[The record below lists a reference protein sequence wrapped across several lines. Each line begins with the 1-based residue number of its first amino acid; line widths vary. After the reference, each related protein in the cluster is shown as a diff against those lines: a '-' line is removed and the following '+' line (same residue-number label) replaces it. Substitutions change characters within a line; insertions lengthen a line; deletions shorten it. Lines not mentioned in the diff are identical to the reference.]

1 LVNLEGTLMRS
12 ILIRSGLL
20 SVAFVGLFASE
31 PSWPQAYPFKPIR
44 LIASGSAAGGAD
56 VVVRPIAQKLSE
68 SFGQQVVVDNRTG
81 GGGVIAAQAVLSSSP
96 DGYTM
101 FFGNAISMSIAPA
114 LNQKLPYDPVRDF
127 APVTLVATAPLMVAV
142 HPSLPVKSVKELV
155 AFAKARPGQVL
166 CASNGTGS
174 IQHLTIA
181 MFNRA
186 AGISLLHVP
195 YKGGTPAVIDT
206 VGGQAQMIITA
217 VPTLLSQVRASRLR
231 ALAVTSS
238 KRVSGLPEIP
248 TMAESGLPGVESVQW
263 FGIFARRN
271 TPVAI
276 IEKWSGEVRKA
287 MESPSVKSGLT
298 QEGAEPAAEGPQ
310 ALAEFHRVDMAKWQK
325 VVRESN
331 IVME

>member
-1 LVNLEGTLMRS
+1 MNS
-12 ILIRSGLL
+12 ILIRCGVL
-20 SVAFVGLFASE
+20 SVSFVGLFSNE
-31 PSWPQAYPFKPIR
+31 PSWPQAYPVKAIR
-44 LIASGSAAGGAD
+44 LIVGGPASGGAD
-56 VVVRPIAQKLSE
+56 VLVRQIAQKLSE
-68 SFGQQVVVDNRTG
+68 SFGQQVIVDNRPG
-81 GGGVIAAQAVLSSSP
+81 GSGMIAAQAVPSLPP

-101 FFGNAISMSIAPA
+101 FLGAASNMSIMPA
-114 LNQKLPYDPVRDF
+114 LVQKLPFDPVKDF
-127 APVTLVATAPLMVAV
+127 APVTLVAIAPLMVAV

-155 AFAKARPGQVL
+155 VFAKARPGQVL

-206 VGGQAQMIITA
+206 VGGQTQVVVTA

-238 KRVSGLPEIP
+238 KRLSGLPEMP
-248 TMAESGLPGVESVQW
+248 TLAESGLPGFESVQW
-263 FGIFARRN
+263 YGIFARMN
-271 TPVAI
+271 TPAAI
-276 IEKWSGEVRKA
+276 VDKWYSEVRMA
-287 MESPSVKSGLT
+287 LGSPSVKSGLT
-298 QEGAEPAAEGPQ
+298 HEGAEPAAEGPQ
-310 ALAEFHRVDMAKWQK
+310 VLAGFHRIDMAKWRK

-331 IVME
+331 IVMD

>member
-1 LVNLEGTLMRS
+1 MTS
-12 ILIRSGLL
+12 ILVRFGVL
-20 SVAFVGLFASE
+20 SVALVGLCASK
-31 PSWPQAYPFKPIR
+31 PSWPQAYPFKPIS
-44 LIASGSAAGGAD
+44 LILGGSAAGGAD
-56 VVVRPIAQKLSE
+56 VVARPLAQKLSE
-68 SFGQQVVVDNRTG
+68 SFGQQVVVDNRAG
-81 GGGVIAAQAVLSSSP
+81 GGGVISAQAVLSSPP

-101 FFGNAISMSIAPA
+101 FLGAAANMSIMPA
-114 LNQKLPYDPVRDF
+114 LIRKLPFDPVKDF

-174 IQHLTIA
+174 IQHLTIE

-238 KRVSGLPEIP
+238 KRVSALPEIP
-248 TMAESGLPGVESVQW
+248 TVAESGLPGFESVQW
-263 FGIFARRN
+263 YGIFARRS
-271 TPVAI
+271 TPAAI
-276 IEKWSGEVRKA
+276 VDKWYGEVRKA
-287 MESPSVKSGLT
+287 LESPSVKSGLT
-298 QEGAEPAAEGPQ
+298 QEGAEPAANGPQ
-310 ALAEFHRVDMAKWQK
+310 ALAEFHRVDMARWQK

-331 IVME
+331 IVID